1 MPYWLLKSDPDTYS
15 WDDLVRDKE
24 TDWTGIRNFQARNNL
39 RAMKVGDRAFIYHSQ
54 NDKDIVGVA
63 EITEAA
69 KPDPQAELGNMDTST
84 KNELSSWV
92 SVRIKALVPCG
103 RPLGLEEIRN
113 TPGLATMVLVANSR
127 LSVQPVT
134 EAQWNA
140 ILKYTKT
147 SLS

>member
-1 MPYWLLKSDPDTYS
+1 M
-15 WDDLVRDKE
+15 RDKE

-39 RAMKVGDRAFIYHSQ
+39 RLMKVGDRAFIYHSQ
-54 NDKDIVGVA
+54 EDKDIVGIA
-63 EITEAA
+63 EITQAA
-69 KPDPQAELGNMDTST
+69 KPDTTAEEGD
-84 KNELSSWV
+84 WV

-103 RPLGLEEIRN
+103 RSLGLEEIRN
-113 TPGLATMVLVANSR
+113 TPGLGTMVLVANSR

-147 SLS
+147 SFS

>member
-1 MPYWLLKSDPDTYS
+1 MAYWLLKSDPDTYS
-15 WDDLVRDKE
+15 WDDLVRDKQ

-54 NDKDIVGVA
+54 DDKDIVGLA
-63 EITEAA
+63 EIIEAA
-69 KPDPQAELGNMDTST
+69 KPDPTAEEGDW
-84 KNELSSWV
+84 SSV
-92 SVRIKALVPCG
+92 KIKALGSCG

-113 TPGLATMVLVANSR
+113 TPGLNTMVLVSNSR
-127 LSVQPVT
+127 LSVQLVT